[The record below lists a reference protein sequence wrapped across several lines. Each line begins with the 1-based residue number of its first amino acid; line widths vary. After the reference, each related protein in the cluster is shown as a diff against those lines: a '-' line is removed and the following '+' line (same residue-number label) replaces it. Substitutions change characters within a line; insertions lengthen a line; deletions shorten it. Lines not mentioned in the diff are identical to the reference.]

1 MKPSNESNKSDPKKM
16 NLMCFASENV
26 PISDSGT
33 LDGYQ
38 GSWSEQDFGCIEV
51 CTWASYKIAWQRKYK
66 Y

>member
-1 MKPSNESNKSDPKKM
+1 M

-51 CTWASYKIAWQRKYK
+51 CTWASYQIAWQRKYK